1 VINGIRICK
10 PTGSP
15 AFAVAGSGSQTAAI
29 VGQGSVEFANATS
42 LSLNG
47 VFTSQFDNYMIVTRF
62 ISSNNNRRRVGVRFR
77 LAGSDNSTANSY
89 VSQLL
94 FVPTAGGDGTVIG
107 ASRVTSNLGTFYRD
121 ETDSLAQGVTSFVYG
136 PALAQPTAWRSVQVI
151 ASSGAGIEDPGGTH
165 NVSTAY
171 DGFTIIAEAG
181 SWSGL
186 VSVYGL
192 VN

>member
-1 VINGIRICK
+1 MRNGMKICR

-47 VFTSQFDNYMIVTRF
+47 VFTSEFDNYMIAIRCVDSGTKTLRM
-62 ISSNNNRRRVGVRFR
+62 R
-77 LAGSDNSTANSY
+77 LRGSGTDNSTASSY
-89 VSQLL
+89 VAQRLR
-94 FVPTAGGDGTVIG
+94 A
-107 ASRVTSNLGTFYRD
+107 ASTSVSGSRTTSNIADLTDLGLNNRSGLQVF
-121 ETDSLAQGVTSFVYG
+121 LYG
-136 PALAQPTAWRSVQVI
+136 PNLAQPTAVRSI
-151 ASSGAGIEDPGGTH
+151 TINGDNGGNINDHAFTH
-165 NVSTAY
+165 NQSVAY
-171 DGFTIIAEAG
+171 DGCSLIMSSGTMT
-181 SWSGL
+181 GL

>member
-1 VINGIRICK
+1 MKICR

-15 AFAVAGSGSQTAAI
+15 AFAVAGSGSQTASI

-47 VFTSQFDNYMIVTRF
+47 VFTSEFDNYMIVTRF

-77 LAGSDNSTANSY
+77 LAGSDNSTASSY

-94 FVPTAGGDGTVIG
+94 FVPTAGGDGTVIS
-107 ASRVTSNLGTFYRD
+107 ASRVTSNQGTFYRD

-136 PALAQPTAWRSVQVI
+136 PALAQPTAWRSVQVA
-151 ASSGAGIEDPGGTH
+151 ASSGAGIEEAAGTH
-165 NVSTAY
+165 DQSTAY
-171 DGFTIIAEAG
+171 DGFSIIAEAG
-181 SWSGL
+181 NWTGL
-186 VSVYGL
+186 ITVYGL